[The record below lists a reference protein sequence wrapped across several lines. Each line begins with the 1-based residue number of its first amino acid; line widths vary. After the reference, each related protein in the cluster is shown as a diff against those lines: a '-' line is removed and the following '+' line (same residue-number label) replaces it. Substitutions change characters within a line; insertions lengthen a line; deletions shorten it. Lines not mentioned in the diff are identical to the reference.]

1 MLGRLGLVPLFAVSL
16 AACEPKKEEP
26 ALDGAPELDG
36 GPKAT
41 PDAPGELAGGEKAQQ
56 IILPGVMNIVAPIDT
71 HVINSCEK
79 IVAVD
84 YNQPPVMA
92 CVFFLRD
99 GAMPAPDGSE
109 FDRVLDYQ
117 MATAGW
123 VQVGATGAQHYFEY
137 AKPGT
142 DCADVSVFT
151 ALDASQLDR
160 LVKEA
165 KAAAA
170 PKGKSWQ
177 GYAVPATVREACG
190 ADRMKRQAR

>member
-1 MLGRLGLVPLFAVSL
+1 MLGRLGLVALFAVSL

-56 IILPGVMNIVAPIDT
+56 IILPGVMNIAAPIDA

-165 KAAAA
+165 KALPRPRASHGRAMPCPRQFA
-170 PKGKSWQ
+170 KP
-177 GYAVPATVREACG
+177 AVLTA
-190 ADRMKRQAR
+190 